1 MLHKSVSSY
10 MNLCQKTRTGSD
22 RVAKVEG
29 AQALGTVVVAVE
41 EAVVHAAVG
50 LALAVV
56 GLLDLEGA
64 MRQRRAGHLDA
75 AEAALLLHR
84 GEVHLGAKHFLHA
97 ADVLAAV
104 EAVDVAVDE
113 AAADLDTSARLDH
126 FVAERATLAALPYL
140 GASYGHWV
148 SLGRSDR
155 GTKRNPA
162 IRQRARR
169 RPATVRSR
177 SGGSATAAP

>member
-41 EAVVHAAVG
+41 EAVVDAAVG

-64 MRQRRAGHLDA
+64 VRQWRAGHLDP

-84 GEVHLGAKHFLHA
+84 GEVDLGAEHFLHA

-104 EAVDVAVDE
+104 EPVDVAVDE
-113 AAADLDTSARLDH
+113 AAADLDASAGLDH
-126 FVAERATLAALPYL
+126 LVAEGATLAALPYL

-155 GTKRNPA
+155 RTKRQM
-162 IRQRARR
+162 RL
-169 RPATVRSR
+169 SR
-177 SGGSATAAP
+177 KRV

>member
-10 MNLCQKTRTGSD
+10 MDLCQKTRTGSD

-29 AQALGTVVVAVE
+29 AQALGTVGVAVE

-75 AEAALLLHR
+75 AEAALLEHGR
-84 GEVHLGAKHFLHA
+84 EVHLGAEHFLHA

-104 EAVDVAVDE
+104 EAVDVAVEE
-113 AAADLDTSARLDH
+113 AAAELDAASRLDH
-126 FVAERATLAALPYL
+126 LVAEGATLAALAYR
-140 GASYGHWV
+140 GAGYGHSV

-155 GTKRNPA
+155 GTKRF
-162 IRQRARR
+162 
-169 RPATVRSR
+169 
-177 SGGSATAAP
+177 